1 MTSVKSTSSKST
13 TSSSRTQQTQQT
25 QSSSSSSTRR
35 NDSPS
40 FEQAKSGNYIRRGQQ
55 GDSIQQLQERMNA
68 AGIKPPL
75 ETDGKFGPQTE
86 AAIRKF
92 QAANGCKVDGIVGP
106 ETLGALENGG
116 TFAGPDPARQKQ
128 AHATGGEHT
137 LNAPTEGQRNAAPT
151 GNQVRAGDLQRNDN
165 ARLARAQN
173 ANVNAGGPNAP
184 GRADRPFDSTKA
196 AREAQAEQLLKNNGM
211 WPPTEGK
218 NYAIQIDQDSPKA
231 SASARDKADY
241 YNKYTGQ
248 TAVYKCV
255 DGRLVETAAPMRSAS
270 HPGQRKTTAGTDID
284 RNGTDDISHL
294 RSGSYEYRKRPNGSG
309 RFNPTDNRNMTVAR
323 DTNQDGV
330 ISDAENQ
337 ASLQRGDYAT
347 GLQIHAGKSYKPSS
361 IGCQTMPPKDYD
373 RFSSA
378 VRDGDGSTFS
388 YLLVRRP
395 NDVHGA
401 NPL

>member
-1 MTSVKSTSSKST
+1 MTSVKSGS
-13 TSSSRTQQTQQT
+13 TSSSSATRQTPKT
-25 QSSSSSSTRR
+25 ESATPSSTRK

-40 FEQAKSGNYIRRGQQ
+40 FEAAKAGNYIRKGQQ
-55 GDSIQQLQERMNA
+55 GESVQQLQERLNA

-75 ETDGKFGPQTE
+75 EADGKFGPQTE
-86 AAIRKF
+86 AAIRQF
-92 QAANGCKVDGIVGP
+92 QAKNGCKVDGIVGP

-116 TFAGPDPARQKQ
+116 TFSGPDKSRAQQ
-128 AHATGGEHT
+128 AQTTGGDAN
-137 LNAPTEGQRNAAPT
+137 LNAPTQDQRNAAPT

-165 ARLARAQN
+165 ARLAKAHN
-173 ANVNAGGPNAP
+173 TPVNAGGPNAP
-184 GRADRPFDSTKA
+184 GRADRPFDATKA
-196 AREAQAEQLLKNNGM
+196 GREAQAEQLLKNNGM

-231 SASARDKADY
+231 NTSAKDKADY

-255 DGRLVETAAPMRSAS
+255 DGRLVESAAPMRSAS
-270 HPGQRKTTAGTDID
+270 HPGQRKTTSGTDID

-294 RSGSYEYRKRPNGSG
+294 RSGAYEYRKRPNGSG
-309 RFNPTDNRNMTVAR
+309 RFNPTSNRNMTVAR

-337 ASLQRGDYAT
+337 ASLRRGDYAT
-347 GLQIHAGKSYKPSS
+347 GLQIHSGKSYKPSS

-373 RFSSA
+373 RFSRA

-395 NDVHGA
+395 NEIHGA